1 VELGPYGE
9 FVQRM
14 QPLHLSQQHEIKLDT
29 KLGEYWTLWG
39 KREQAACILATEER
53 MIYL

>member
-1 VELGPYGE
+1 MESLFRECNHSIYPSN
-9 FVQRM
+9 M
-14 QPLHLSQQHEIKLDT
+14 KLNWIL

-53 MIYL
+53 VIYL